1 MHVMAEHANEVCPS
15 CGTVF
20 SSSKRR
26 CPNCGRP
33 RAPRW
38 PERGV
43 ARMALERA
51 VPTTPMPGTS
61 GAIAMSATPAI
72 TTKHYS
78 RALPW
83 IEFIAGCFGFHGVGL
98 FLLGKRGRGLIW
110 LTLSLIKHAIGA
122 GLIVITLGFALACL
136 IPLDVAISL
145 YLATATWRAIRH
157 LEGVGNS
164 AGG

>member
-1 MHVMAEHANEVCPS
+1 MAEHANEVCAS

-20 SSSKRR
+20 SSNKRR
-26 CPNCGRP
+26 CPKCGRM

-43 ARMALERA
+43 ALERA
-51 VPTTPMPGTS
+51 VPTAPMAGTPGVV
-61 GAIAMSATPAI
+61 AVSAPPTMAV
-72 TTKHYS
+72 KHYS

-98 FLLGKRGRGLIW
+98 FLLGKRGRGTIW
-110 LTLSLIKHAIGA
+110 LLLSLIKHAIGA
-122 GLIVITLGFALACL
+122 GLIVITFGLALACL
-136 IPLDVAISL
+136 IPLDVALSL
-145 YLATATWRAIRH
+145 YLATATWRAIKH
-157 LEGVGNS
+157 MEHAAVS